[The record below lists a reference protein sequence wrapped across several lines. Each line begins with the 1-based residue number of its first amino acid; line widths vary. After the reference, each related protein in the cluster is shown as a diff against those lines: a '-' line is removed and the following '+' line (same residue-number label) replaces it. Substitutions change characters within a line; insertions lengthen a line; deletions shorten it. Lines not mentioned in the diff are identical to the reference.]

1 MLSCLKKNKI
11 LTSFFIL
18 FALLFGFESSLKSQS
33 NNVDLSKDS
42 IIKEKLNKDYLK
54 KNPDEYYIL
63 GSGDAID
70 IVVSP
75 EYPEL
80 NQKKTIDGDG
90 RLILSK
96 LNRVYVKGLTVDE
109 LNELLNDAY
118 KEYVK
123 YPLLQ
128 TTVINY
134 RPIKIYVDGEVANP
148 GFHTLQGYTSIKNEI
163 LNKNIDFI
171 GTQINSNDIDINDD
185 EASVAKF
192 NNTDN
197 LNTFYFPTVF
207 DVIRKAGGLTYFSDI
222 TNVELI
228 RINNLS
234 NGGGLKKT
242 SLNFNK
248 VFDGD
253 ASQNLRVYDGD
264 RIIIKRRNELDK
276 QNITKAIRSNI
287 NPKYIDVYVNGRVNI
302 PGKKTLPKVSTL
314 NDVLL
319 ISGGPKVI
327 KGNVNLISFSNQGM
341 VEKKVIKYKK
351 NARNG
356 SKQNPFLKH
365 NDIVYVWNNLL
376 STSAEVIEEVSK
388 PFQGLLST
396 YGLIK
401 AFD

>member
-1 MLSCLKKNKI
+1 MNKVKI
-11 LTSFFIL
+11 YTKFLIL
-18 FALLFGFESSLKSQS
+18 FAILLGFNSTLKSQS
-33 NNVDLSKDS
+33 NDLEVSNNKID
-42 IIKEKLNKDYLK
+42 ELKLNKSYLK
-54 KNPDEYYIL
+54 KNPNEYYIL
-63 GSGDAID
+63 DSGDSID

-80 NQKKTIDGDG
+80 NQKKTIDGTG
-90 RLILSK
+90 YIILSK

-134 RPIKIYVDGEVANP
+134 RPIKIYVDGEVTYP
-148 GFHTLQGYTSIKNEI
+148 GLHRLQGYTSINNEI
-163 LNKNIDFI
+163 FKKNLDFI
-171 GTQINSNDIDINDD
+171 GTQKNANNFSIEDPGKNSSDAQFSNI
-185 EASVAKF
+185 
-192 NNTDN
+192 DN

-222 TNVELI
+222 SNVELV
-228 RINNLS
+228 RVNNLS

-242 SLNFNK
+242 SLNFNE
-248 VFDGD
+248 VFNGD
-253 ASQNLRVYDGD
+253 SSQNLRVYDGD
-264 RIIIKRRNELDK
+264 RIIIKRSNELDK
-276 QNITKAIRSNI
+276 QNIAKAIRSNI
-287 NPKYIDVYVNGRVNI
+287 NPKYIDIYVNGRVNI
-302 PGKKTLPKVSTL
+302 PGKKTLPKISTL

-327 KGNVNLISFSNQGM
+327 KGPVNLISFSNQGM
-341 VEKKVIKYKK
+341 VEKKVIKYRK

-356 SKQNPFLKH
+356 SKQNPFLKN
-365 NDIVYVWNNLL
+365 NDIVYVGNNLL
-376 STSAEVIEEVSK
+376 STSAEVIEEVSR
-388 PFQGLLST
+388 PFQGILST